1 MMGRL
6 SLNGSKLVF
15 GDLNALIGQH
25 QIGEDNVLGDFC
37 FGRIV
42 QHQIDTPNRDLL
54 LEWCQSSAMIT
65 TNTFCPQPQEKL
77 VTYHEPHVG
86 PADPVSET
94 GFAMLDFFLVGAH
107 FQDS

>member
-6 SLNGSKLVF
+6 SLNGPKLVF

-25 QIGEDNVLGDFC
+25 QIGEDDVLGDFC

-54 LEWCQSSAMIT
+54 LEWCQSSAMII

-86 PADPVSET
+86 PADPVYET